1 MILKF
6 EDSGRSL
13 LGFIAPFDVSWL
25 DNVTL
30 SNDISFTEGKEG
42 ILMKVL
48 LNDNEICTLEYYL
61 DPDSQDTH
69 AGGSGCGCVAA
80 VSCGWLMKRMER
92 GELKRVLLVG
102 SGAMFSPT
110 STQQGETI
118 PGIAYAVCLEGGE
131 K

>member
-1 MILKF
+1 
-6 EDSGRSL
+6 
-13 LGFIAPFDVSWL
+13 
-25 DNVTL
+25 
-30 SNDISFTEGKEG
+30 
-42 ILMKVL
+42 
-48 LNDNEICTLEYYL
+48 
-61 DPDSQDTH
+61 
-69 AGGSGCGCVAA
+69 
-80 VSCGWLMKRMER
+80 MKRMER